1 MKKCVVK
8 LNTNAEK
15 IIATASLSTAL
26 AILFGGK
33 NKKKKRGGNK
43 NFVQRFSRNYK
54 VIDNLLSMTIARET
68 AKNIRRKAEQAEK
81 EQYKTKLRDL
91 EIEQAE
97 FIDL

>member
-15 IIATASLSTAL
+15 IIAAASLSTAI

-33 NKKKKRGGNK
+33 SKKKKRGGKK
-43 NFVQRFSRNYK
+43 NFVQRVGRNYK
-54 VIDNLLSMTIARET
+54 VIDNLLSMTIARE
-68 AKNIRRKAEQAEK
+68 AANDIRRKAEQAEK

-97 FIDL
+97 IIDL